1 MAKDQEISIR
11 PKGDVSVIDIKGD
24 VTALTGQPIE
34 DAYHKVT
41 AAGAKKILLVFAPD
55 CYINSGGIAI
65 LIGILSESRK
75 KEQAVRMTGLSGHF
89 QKIFAMVGLTRYAP
103 IHPSEDAA
111 LANF

>member
-1 MAKDQEISIR
+1 MAKDLEISTR

-24 VTALTGQPIE
+24 VTAPTGQPIE

-41 AAGAKKILLVFAPD
+41 AEGSKKILFAFAPD

-75 KEQAVRMTGLSGHF
+75 KEQAVRMTGLSAHF
-89 QKIFAMVGLTRYAP
+89 QKIFAMVGLTKYAQ
-103 IHPSEDAA
+103 IHPSEEAA
-111 LANF
+111 LAGF